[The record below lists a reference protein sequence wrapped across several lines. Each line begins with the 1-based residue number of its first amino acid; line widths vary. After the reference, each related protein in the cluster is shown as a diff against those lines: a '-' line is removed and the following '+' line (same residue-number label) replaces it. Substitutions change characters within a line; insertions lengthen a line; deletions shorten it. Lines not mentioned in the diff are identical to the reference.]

1 MLADCHIPRY
11 SLRMPDLSVLREI
24 FILLSLA
31 LANAWLFS
39 RLHQSPIVGYL
50 TTGLLVG
57 PYGFHLVKG
66 IHEVELVAEIGVIL
80 LLFTIGLEFSYSRI
94 MRLKGLLLKAGSVQ
108 LVATAAAVCLG
119 TLLLGESWQGAA
131 GLAMAFALSSTA
143 IVLKLLLE
151 RGEIDSAHGRVALG
165 ILLFQDLCV
174 ILFLV
179 ALPLLGSQPHT
190 FSVWTLVYAGLIM
203 GTLYLFARH
212 LLTPLLR
219 GILRTRAPELFRL
232 TILALVLGTA
242 WATYEAGL
250 SLALGAFLAGLAL
263 AESDSSHQVLSD
275 IIPFRDVF
283 LAVFFISVG
292 MLVDVR
298 LLLANWWQVL
308 VGLLLLGLAKA
319 IAGTLAALVCRYP
332 LRTALITGLITFQ
345 VGEFSFILL
354 KQAQSLDVLPVATYQ
369 LALSIVA
376 LSMMFTPLVFARAEA
391 IASKVSGW
399 LGRPYQHAGEDE
411 RERTG
416 NLEGHVIIASYGL
429 SARNVART
437 LREFRIPYI
446 HVEVNGDAVRRAKL
460 AGEIIIHGDASS
472 PHVLEGAGI
481 HRAKALVLA
490 INDPT
495 ALARAIPAARE
506 LNPELYI
513 LARTRY
519 VAEID
524 DLMAAGADEVI
535 SDELGA
541 GLELSTFLAKRLH
554 LTEGRLL
561 KLLSAIR
568 DEHHQRFHQS
578 DTEASKQGAYLS
590 VMGGGELELQ
600 AVPDDSP
607 HLGRSLANL
616 DFRAATGATVVG
628 VIRQERTTYNPGP
641 TLHLAHGDT
650 LMLLG
655 DPESIH
661 KAREFLHGHPL

>member
-1 MLADCHIPRY
+1 MADF
-11 SLRMPDLSVLREI
+11 SALRDIL
-24 FILLSLA
+24 ILLSLA

-39 RLHQSPIVGYL
+39 RLKQSPIVGYL
-50 TTGLLVG
+50 VTGLLIG
-57 PYGFHLVKG
+57 PYGFHLLKG
-66 IHEVELVAEIGVIL
+66 IHEVEVVAEVGVIL

-94 MRLKGLLLKAGSVQ
+94 MRLKTVLLKAGTVQ
-108 LVATAAAVCLG
+108 LTLTGTAVALG
-119 TLLLGESWQGAA
+119 TLLLGENWPSAA
-131 GLAMAFALSSTA
+131 ALAMAFALSSTA

-179 ALPLLGSQPHT
+179 GLPLLGNQANG
-190 FSVWTLVYAGLIM
+190 FSPWTVAHAALIM
-203 GTLYLFARH
+203 AVLYLFARR
-212 LLTPLLR
+212 LLNPLLN
-219 GILRTRAPELFRL
+219 GILHTRSPELFRL
-232 TILALVLGTA
+232 TILVLIFGTA
-242 WATYEAGL
+242 WATFEAGL

-263 AESDSSHQVLSD
+263 SESDSSHQVLSD

-292 MLVDVR
+292 MLVDIR
-298 LLLANWWQVL
+298 MLLDNWWQVL
-308 VGLLLLGLAKA
+308 VGLLLLSLAKT
-319 IAGTLAALVCRYP
+319 IAGTLATLSCRYA
-332 LRTALITGLITFQ
+332 LRSAMITGLITFQ

-354 KQAQSLDVLPVATYQ
+354 KQARTLNVLPDATYQ

-376 LSMMFTPLVFARAEA
+376 LSMMLTPLMFGHAEA
-391 IASKVSGW
+391 IATRISGW
-399 LGRPYQHAGEDE
+399 FGRTYRHGAEDE

-429 SARNVART
+429 SARNVARI
-437 LREFRIPYI
+437 LREFRIPYM
-446 HVEVNGDAVRRAKL
+446 HVEVNGDAVRRARL
-460 AGEIIIHGDASS
+460 SGEIIIHGDASS

-506 LNPELYI
+506 LNPQLYI

-524 DLMAAGADEVI
+524 VLLAAGADEAI
-535 SDELGA
+535 PDELGA
-541 GLELSTFLAKRLH
+541 GLELATFLMQHFRAS
-554 LTEGRLL
+554 EGRIL
-561 KLLSAIR
+561 KILDEIR
-568 DEHHQRFHQS
+568 DEHHLRYRKPDKPS
-578 DTEASKQGAYLS
+578 SKLPSYLS
-590 VMGGGELELQ
+590 VMNGAEVELQ

-607 HLGRSLANL
+607 HFGRTLAEL
-616 DFRAATGATVVG
+616 DFRAATGTTVIG
-628 VIRQERTTYNPGP
+628 VIRNERTTHNPGP
-641 TLHLAHGDT
+641 HLHLERGDT

-655 DPESIH
+655 DPDSIH
-661 KAREFLHGHPL
+661 KARELLHGHPL

>member
-1 MLADCHIPRY
+1 
-11 SLRMPDLSVLREI
+11 MPDLSVLREI
-24 FILLSLA
+24 FTLLTLA

-66 IHEVELVAEIGVIL
+66 IHEVEIVAEVGVIL

-94 MRLKGLLLKAGSVQ
+94 MRLKGLLLKAGTTQ
-108 LVATAAAVCLG
+108 LVATAGAVGVG
-119 TLLLGESWQGAA
+119 TLLLGESWQSST

-190 FSVWTLVYAGLIM
+190 FSIWTLVHAGLIM

-232 TILALVLGTA
+232 TILVLVLGTA

-308 VGLLLLGLAKA
+308 LGLLLLGLAKT

-332 LRTALITGLITFQ
+332 LRTALITGLVTFQ

-354 KQAQSLDVLPVATYQ
+354 KQAQSLDVLPTATYQ

-376 LSMMFTPLVFARAEA
+376 LSMMFTPLIFGRAEA
-391 IASKVSGW
+391 IATTVSGW
-399 LGRPYQHAGEDE
+399 LGRPYRHAGEEE

-460 AGEIIIHGDASS
+460 AGEIILHGDASA
-472 PHVLEGAGI
+472 PAVLEGAGI
-481 HRAKALVLA
+481 HRARALVLA
-490 INDPT
+490 INDPA

-506 LNPELYI
+506 LNPQLYI

-519 VAEID
+519 VLEID
-524 DLMAAGADEVI
+524 NLLAVGADEVI

-541 GLELSTFLAKRLH
+541 GLELATFLAKRLH
-554 LTEGRLL
+554 LSEGRLL
-561 KLLSAIR
+561 KLLSTIR
-568 DEHHQRFHQS
+568 DEHHQRYHQPDS
-578 DTEASKQGAYLS
+578 QPHGLAGYIS
-590 VMGGGELELQ
+590 VLDGGEMEIQ
-600 AVPDDSP
+600 AVPDDCP
-607 HLGRSLANL
+607 GLGRTLAEL

-628 VIRQERTTYNPGP
+628 VIRRERTTYSPGP
-641 TLHLAHGDT
+641 ALRLEPGDT

-655 DPESIH
+655 DMESIH
-661 KAREFLHGHPL
+661 KARELLHGHPV

>member
-1 MLADCHIPRY
+1 
-11 SLRMPDLSVLREI
+11 MPDLSVLREI
-24 FILLSLA
+24 FVLLTLA
-31 LANAWLFS
+31 LVNAWLFS
-39 RLHQSPIVGYL
+39 RLKQSPIVGYL
-50 TTGLLVG
+50 VTGLLVG
-57 PYGFHLVKG
+57 PYGFHLIKG
-66 IHEVELVAEIGVIL
+66 IHEVEIVAEAGVIL

-94 MRLKGLLLKAGSVQ
+94 MRLKGLLFKAGTTQ
-108 LVATAAAVCLG
+108 LVATAVAVALG
-119 TLLLGESWQGAA
+119 TLLLGEKWQSAT
-131 GLAMAFALSSTA
+131 GLGMAFALSSTA

-151 RGEIDSAHGRVALG
+151 NGEIDSAHGRIALS

-179 ALPLLGSQPHT
+179 VLPLLGSQPHE
-190 FSVWTLVYAGLIM
+190 FSFWTMLHAALIM

-219 GILRTRAPELFRL
+219 SILHTRSAELFRL
-232 TILALVLGTA
+232 TILVLVLGTA

-308 VGLLLLGLAKA
+308 LGLLLLGLAKV

-332 LRTALITGLITFQ
+332 LRTALLTGLITFQ

-354 KQAQSLDVLPVATYQ
+354 KQAESLKVLPDATYQ

-376 LSMMFTPLVFARAEA
+376 LSMMATPLIFRHAEV
-391 IASKVSGW
+391 IATLLSGW
-399 LGRPYQHAGEDE
+399 LGRPYLHAGEEE

-446 HVEVNGDAVRRAKL
+446 HIEVNGDAVRRAKL
-460 AGEIIIHGDASS
+460 AGEIILHGDASA

-481 HRAKALVLA
+481 HRAKALILA
-490 INDPT
+490 INDPA

-519 VAEID
+519 VAEVD
-524 DLMAAGADEVI
+524 DLLAAGADEVLP
-535 SDELGA
+535 DELGA
-541 GLELSTFLAKRLH
+541 GLELATFLAKRLH

-568 DEHHQRFHQS
+568 DEHHQRYRQA
-578 DTEASKQGAYLS
+578 DTPTGPLPGYLS
-590 VMGGGELELQ
+590 VIGGGEIELQ

-607 HLGRSLANL
+607 HLGRTLAEL
-616 DFRAATGATVVG
+616 DFRAGTGATVAG
-628 VIRQERTTYNPGP
+628 VIRHERTTYNPGP
-641 TLHLAHGDT
+641 TLRLERGDT

-655 DPESIH
+655 EPESIH
-661 KAREFLHGHPL
+661 KARELLHGHPL

>member
-1 MLADCHIPRY
+1 
-11 SLRMPDLSVLREI
+11 MPDLSVLREI
-24 FILLSLA
+24 FVLLTLA

-39 RLHQSPIVGYL
+39 RLKQSPIVGYL
-50 TTGLLVG
+50 VTGLLVG
-57 PYGFHLVKG
+57 PYGFHLIRG
-66 IHEVELVAEIGVIL
+66 IHEVEIVAEAGVIL

-94 MRLKGLLLKAGSVQ
+94 MRLKGLLLKAGTTQ
-108 LVATAAAVCLG
+108 LVATAVAVAIG
-119 TLLLGESWQGAA
+119 TLLLGESWQSAA
-131 GLAMAFALSSTA
+131 GLGMAMALSSTA

-151 RGEIDSAHGRVALG
+151 NGEIDSAHGRIALG

-179 ALPLLGSQPHT
+179 ALPLLGSQPQE
-190 FSVWTLVYAGLIM
+190 FSFWTVLHAGLIM
-203 GTLYLFARH
+203 GVLYLFARH

-219 GILRTRAPELFRL
+219 NILLTRSPELFRL
-232 TILALVLGTA
+232 TILVLVLGTA

-298 LLLANWWQVL
+298 LLVANWWQVL
-308 VGLLLLGLAKA
+308 LGLALLGLAKT
-319 IAGTLAALVCRYP
+319 IAGTLGALVCRYP
-332 LRTALITGLITFQ
+332 LRTALITGLVTFQ

-354 KQAQSLDVLPVATYQ
+354 KQAQSLDVLPDATYQ

-376 LSMMFTPLVFARAEA
+376 LSMMATPLIFRHADALA
-391 IASKVSGW
+391 TALSGW
-399 LGRPYQHAGEDE
+399 LGRPYRHAGEEE

-446 HVEVNGDAVRRAKL
+446 HIEVNGDAVRRAKL
-460 AGEIIIHGDASS
+460 AGEIILHGDASA

-490 INDPT
+490 INDPA

-519 VAEID
+519 VAEVD
-524 DLMAAGADEVI
+524 DLLAAGADEVLP
-535 SDELGA
+535 DELGA
-541 GLELSTFLAKRLH
+541 GVELATFLAKRLH

-561 KLLSAIR
+561 KLLAAIR
-568 DEHHQRFHQS
+568 DEHHQRYRHPG
-578 DTEASKQGAYLS
+578 EPAGNLPGYLS
-590 VMGGGELELQ
+590 VIGDSEIELQ

-607 HLGRSLANL
+607 CLRRSLAEL
-616 DFRAATGATVVG
+616 DFRAATGAMVVG
-628 VIRQERTTYNPGP
+628 VIRHERTIYSPGP
-641 TLHLAHGDT
+641 TLHLEHGDT

-655 DPESIH
+655 DADNIH
-661 KAREFLHGHPL
+661 KARVFLHGHEM

>member
-1 MLADCHIPRY
+1 MADV
-11 SLRMPDLSVLREI
+11 SVLRDVLV
-24 FILLSLA
+24 LLALA

-50 TTGLLVG
+50 VTGLLVG

-66 IHEVELVAEIGVIL
+66 IHEVEVVAEVGVIL
-80 LLFTIGLEFSYSRI
+80 LLFTIGLEFSTSRI
-94 MRLKGLLLKAGSVQ
+94 MRLKGLLLKAGTTQ
-108 LVATAAAVCLG
+108 LVATAAAVGVG
-119 TLLLGESWQGAA
+119 TLLLGESWQSAA

-179 ALPLLGSQPHT
+179 ALPLLGSQPHI
-190 FSVWTLVYAGLIM
+190 FSIWTLVHAGLIM

-232 TILALVLGTA
+232 TILVLVLGTA

-308 VGLLLLGLAKA
+308 LGLLLLGLAKT
-319 IAGTLAALVCRYP
+319 IAGTLAAMICNYP
-332 LRTALITGLITFQ
+332 LRTALLTGLVTFQ

-369 LALSIVA
+369 LTLSIVA
-376 LSMMFTPLVFARAEA
+376 ISMMLTPMVFARAEG
-391 IASKVSGW
+391 IATVVSGW
-399 LGRPYQHAGEDE
+399 LGRPYRHAGEEE

-429 SARNVART
+429 SARNVARI

-460 AGEIIIHGDASS
+460 AGEIILHGDASA
-472 PHVLEGAGI
+472 PAVLEGAGI
-481 HRAKALVLA
+481 HRARALVLA
-490 INDPT
+490 INDPA

-506 LNPELYI
+506 LNRDLYI

-524 DLMAAGADEVI
+524 NLMAAGADEVI

-541 GLELSTFLAKRLH
+541 GLELATFVAKQLH

-561 KLLSAIR
+561 KLLSTIR
-568 DEHHQRFHQS
+568 DEHHQRYHQAIAQPRGL
-578 DTEASKQGAYLS
+578 TGYLS
-590 VMGGGELELQ
+590 VIEGGEVELQ

-607 HLGRSLANL
+607 CFGRSLAEL
-616 DFRAATGATVVG
+616 DFRAATGAMVVG
-628 VIRQERTTYNPGP
+628 VIRHERTTYSPGP
-641 TLHLAHGDT
+641 SLCLEKGDT

-655 DPESIH
+655 DAGSISR
-661 KAREFLHGHPL
+661 ARELLHGHPM

>member
-1 MLADCHIPRY
+1 
-11 SLRMPDLSVLREI
+11 MPDLSVLREV
-24 FILLSLA
+24 FILLTLA

-39 RLHQSPIVGYL
+39 RLRQSPIVGYL
-50 TTGLLVG
+50 VTGLLVG

-66 IHEVELVAEIGVIL
+66 IHEVEIVAEVGVIL

-94 MRLKGLLLKAGSVQ
+94 MRLKGLLLKAGTVQ
-108 LVATAAAVCLG
+108 LAATALAVGLG
-119 TLLLGESWQGAA
+119 TLLLGESWQSAA
-131 GLAMAFALSSTA
+131 GLGMAMALSSTA

-151 RGEIDSAHGRVALG
+151 RGEIDSAHGRIALG

-179 ALPLLGSQPHT
+179 ALPLLGSRPQT
-190 FSVWTLVYAGLIM
+190 FSAWTVAHAALIM
-203 GTLYLFARH
+203 GTLYVFVRH

-232 TILALVLGTA
+232 TILVLVLGTA

-298 LLLANWWQVL
+298 LLLSNWWQVL
-308 VGLLLLGLAKA
+308 IGLLLLGLAKT
-319 IAGTLAALVCRYP
+319 IAGAAGALICRYP

-354 KQAQSLDVLPVATYQ
+354 KQAQSLDVLPLATYQ

-376 LSMMFTPLVFARAEA
+376 LSMMFTPLVFARAEGLA
-391 IASKVSGW
+391 TSLAAW
-399 LGRPYQHAGEDE
+399 LGRPYRHAGEEE

-429 SARNVART
+429 SARNVARA

-446 HVEVNGDAVRRAKL
+446 HVEVNGDAVRRARL
-460 AGEIIIHGDASS
+460 AGEIILHGDASS

-481 HRAKALVLA
+481 HRARALVLA
-490 INDPT
+490 INDPA

-506 LNPELYI
+506 LNPQLYI

-519 VAEID
+519 VAEIA
-524 DLMAAGADEVI
+524 DLLAVGADEVI
-535 SDELGA
+535 PDELGA
-541 GLELSTFLAKRLH
+541 GLELATFLSKRLGMN
-554 LTEGRLL
+554 EGRLL
-561 KLLSAIR
+561 KLLTTIR
-568 DEHHQRFHQS
+568 DEHHQRFHQENEPQWLS
-578 DTEASKQGAYLS
+578 GYLS
-590 VMGGGELELQ
+590 VLGGGEIEMQ

-607 HLGRSLANL
+607 HLGRTLAEL
-616 DFRAATGATVVG
+616 DFRAVTGVTVVG
-628 VIRQERTTYNPGP
+628 VVRHGRTIYSPGP
-641 TLHLAHGDT
+641 ALRLEKGDT
-650 LMLLG
+650 LLLLG
-655 DPESIH
+655 EPDSIE